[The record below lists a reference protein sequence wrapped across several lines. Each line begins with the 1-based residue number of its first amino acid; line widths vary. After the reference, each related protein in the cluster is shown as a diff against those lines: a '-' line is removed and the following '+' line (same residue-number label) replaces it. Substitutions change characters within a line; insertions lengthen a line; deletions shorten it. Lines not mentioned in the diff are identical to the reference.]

1 MSREKSLELAGSQP
15 NYAARDLYNSI
26 SNGDF
31 PSWTLYLQVMTPEE
45 AKNLPW
51 NPFDATKVSWIKIDG
66 EN

>member
-1 MSREKSLELAGSQP
+1 MDKLCKQLKII
-15 NYAARDLYNSI
+15 SI
-26 SNGDF
+26 
-31 PSWTLYLQVMTPEE
+31 LQVMTPEE